1 MAMAKKRADKELQKA
16 ILAEH
21 DSAPELKRTLR
32 SKFRTKDRKGDE
44 LVSAKS
50 FEEVLAPYALSER
63 TLRNLKRRYE
73 LDGKVD
79 YATFLDDAVALYVA
93 VSGGGAN
100 SDGDSDA
107 GRAKLLSDS
116 DGGGASSDSSMSSAN
131 ATKRKLEPTVEETLQ
146 GELEKRFSDKAP
158 CERKLKRAW
167 DQVTGGK
174 EPMIGKTALS
184 KILKLAGIKL
194 NSDHLRS
201 IHKAF
206 CPKVGGSKRMDWHE
220 FVSYCGVL
228 HRGKRNTRGRRASAR
243 GSEIDLIAADLRA
256 KIMDEDPDE
265 IFDGFAF
272 EGSEFISPGDFEDA
286 ILNIWPKMLRSEID
300 RLMSRFDKDD
310 DNMISR
316 DEFHAFLNIDK
327 VLEER
332 KSNKNKNKSR
342 GSNSSEDEEDEPNP
356 GAALDRAL
364 RRKLAEAYKDDS
376 RGQMKK
382 AFRPFDKRG
391 VGVISTKQFKTA
403 LEQLSEDMRGLRL
416 SKSDISAIAK
426 AYARSRGYGKSEVK
440 YNLFVKLCAGKYKK
454 VSTKKRAV
462 GDRVSAKCTGWTR
475 YFEGEIT
482 KVNRD
487 GTYAIKFD
495 DGERQKGV
503 TEDQIKGDLVD
514 SDDSDGDERG
524 RRSQGKKRSSS
535 RSRKRRV
542 GDRVE
547 AKVSGWTKYFSGEIT
562 KVNSDGTY
570 AIVFD
575 DGEKQKYVSE
585 EEIKGSPR
593 GGSDDESDDS
603 DRDNRGKKTKSSSR
617 GRIRKRR
624 VGERV
629 QAKCSGWTKYF
640 SGEIMKVNSDGTYRI
655 TFDDGETQKYVSEDQ
670 IKDSPAVNSDDSDGP
685 KDQSDDDRQ
694 SRRKRGSGS
703 EDEEDEPNPGAALD
717 RALRRKLAEA
727 YKDDSR
733 GQMKKAFRPF
743 DKRGVGVISTKQ
755 FKTALEQLSEDMR
768 GLRLSKSD
776 ISAIAKAYA
785 RSRGYGKS
793 EVKYNLFV
801 KLCAGK
807 YKKVSTKKRAVGDR
821 VSAKCTGWTRYFEG
835 EITKVNRD
843 GTYAIK
849 FDDGERQKGVTEDQI
864 KGDLVDSDDSDG
876 DERGRRSQGKKRS
889 SSRSRKRRV
898 GDRVEAKVSGWTK
911 YFSGEITKVNS
922 DGTYAIVFDDGE
934 KQKYVSEEE
943 IKGSPVGSD
952 SDDDVYDR
960 RRDDKASSRDR
971 DRDRKHRVGDT
982 VSAKCSGWTKYFS
995 GEITKVNT
1003 DGTYA
1008 ILFEDG
1014 ERKKYV
1020 TEAEIQGGSSRGG
1033 GSISPQLQDT
1043 IDQMKRIYSRAVRKG
1058 RAESFREIFEEIDS
1072 NRSGKISASEFY
1084 RALRD
1089 MDMDVDRQDAKDVVG
1104 HFDLDRDGKIDYD
1117 EFLII
1122 CGAAH
1127 GDRDR
1132 NVRGSRDRDV
1142 SGSRDRDVRGSRD
1155 RDLRGNRN
1163 TRGSSRATE
1172 EFADDLARIFKD
1184 AVRTGE
1190 AHNLEEIFDALD
1202 TRKLGSISSRAF
1214 EGVILDELQVRP
1226 PSDRALR
1233 EIMQEFDVDGDGRIS
1248 IREFIDFCTKRGG
1261 YEGPIGR
1268 SGGYSRDKENV
1279 RGSSSRSS
1287 SLRGDLAVVAE
1298 RLADALADQVS
1309 RRGARSLR
1317 DVFEDLDRSDRG
1329 FIELRDF
1336 ERALENDLRLRI
1348 DRKDL
1353 NSLVRRFD
1361 TNRDGKIE
1369 YREFERFC
1377 EDHCGYRERAVRRSS
1392 RDDRRALDADRRP
1405 LRASRDRYDDDR
1417 GTEAAVIA

>member
-184 KILKLAGIKL
+184 KILKSAGIKL

-585 EEIKGSPR
+585 EEIKGSP
-593 GGSDDESDDS
+593 
-603 DRDNRGKKTKSSSR
+603 
-617 GRIRKRR
+617 
-624 VGERV
+624 
-629 QAKCSGWTKYF
+629 
-640 SGEIMKVNSDGTYRI
+640 
-655 TFDDGETQKYVSEDQ
+655 
-670 IKDSPAVNSDDSDGP
+670 
-685 KDQSDDDRQ
+685 
-694 SRRKRGSGS
+694 
-703 EDEEDEPNPGAALD
+703 
-717 RALRRKLAEA
+717 
-727 YKDDSR
+727 
-733 GQMKKAFRPF
+733 
-743 DKRGVGVISTKQ
+743 
-755 FKTALEQLSEDMR
+755 
-768 GLRLSKSD
+768 
-776 ISAIAKAYA
+776 
-785 RSRGYGKS
+785 
-793 EVKYNLFV
+793 
-801 KLCAGK
+801 
-807 YKKVSTKKRAVGDR
+807 
-821 VSAKCTGWTRYFEG
+821 
-835 EITKVNRD
+835 
-843 GTYAIK
+843 
-849 FDDGERQKGVTEDQI
+849 
-864 KGDLVDSDDSDG
+864 
-876 DERGRRSQGKKRS
+876 
-889 SSRSRKRRV
+889 
-898 GDRVEAKVSGWTK
+898 
-911 YFSGEITKVNS
+911 
-922 DGTYAIVFDDGE
+922 
-934 KQKYVSEEE
+934 
-943 IKGSPVGSD
+943 VGSD

-982 VSAKCSGWTKYFS
+982 VSTKCSGWTKYFS

-1142 SGSRDRDVRGSRD
+1142 RGSRDRDVRGSRD

-1417 GTEAAVIA
+1417 AGYRGSRDRMSSSCEHRDRDRGPDSDQVRSDEVQDIAERLAKRFKMMARGSSRSLNLEDVFDRFDVERVGSISVIEFERLLEDEVEFVLSRREMRALTGKFDRNKDGRVDRREFMDFCFSNGYSAPPKLTQRELDLKFQEARKRVQRGFDESRSVGRIREHIRMFKDRDIDRTGILPVRSISSNLPFLCQRARG